1 MHMAFIHFPL
11 LRMRKHWDSKTFAKK
26 SSDTGVVKMFRSFSI
41 GPKNPFLQNKTCIRD
56 SGDLKLR
63 NYQSLRPVISNRVPN
78 IGIGRFQI

>member
-1 MHMAFIHFPL
+1 
-11 LRMRKHWDSKTFAKK
+11 
-26 SSDTGVVKMFRSFSI
+26 MFRSFSI
-41 GPKNPFLQNKTCIRD
+41 GPNDLFLQNKTCIRD